1 MCKLFNPS
9 IMFNVCSMYVQCMF
23 NVQYVHNVQY
33 KKCSICT
40 MFNVQCS
47 MFNMY
52 KKCSICTI
60 CSQCSHMYIVQTRA
74 CDVHVQYKHT
84 HAYARYST
92 TYMRVH
98 STVPQACVYMR
109 IRYSTGHLT
118 FLFVLCDFFSEESP
132 VYGGKHYFRRIAS
145 I

>member
-1 MCKLFNPS
+1 MYVQIVQSVHNVQC
-9 IMFNVCSMYVQCMF
+9 MFNVCSMFIMSIMF
-23 NVQYVHNVQY
+23 STRNVQYV
-33 KKCSICT
+33 
-40 MFNVQCS
+40 QCS
-47 MFNMY
+47 MYNMY

-84 HAYARYST
+84 HTYARYST